1 MSSLSLVDWI
11 FILVLAISAIAGLA
25 RGFFRSV
32 FGLGGLLAGL
42 LLAAWNYVRVAH
54 LLTFVHNE
62 SAADVVSFVLIA
74 LVVMVGA
81 HLTGYILAKAIEK
94 VGLGCLDRLGGAAFG
109 LVQGALLLVLC
120 VWVTVAF
127 LPQTQWLTESRLPR
141 YFFGACHLSTHVS
154 PEGLSTRVRTAL
166 QRLEERTP
174 EWMHQNQRPR

>member
-11 FILVLAISAIAGLA
+11 FIAVLAFSAVGGMV

-42 LLAAWNYVRVAH
+42 LLAAWNYAH
-54 LLTFVHNE
+54 LAHMLTFVHDE
-62 SAADVVSFVLIA
+62 SAADIVAFVLIA
-74 LVVMVGA
+74 VAVMVAA
-81 HLTGYILAKAIEK
+81 HIVGYLLAKAMQKI
-94 VGLGCLDRLGGAAFG
+94 GLGCLDRLGGAVFG

-154 PEGLSTRVRTAL
+154 PEGLSKRVGTAL
-166 QRLEERTP
+166 QTLEERTP
-174 EWMHQNQRPR
+174 EWMHQNQQPR